1 MIVKG
6 GTEGY
11 RPKRALPL
19 RLRKGRR
26 AFCGHS
32 GAYCYEAD
40 LVPDEYGVPYWP
52 RRASGDIKADKER

>member
-11 RPKRALPL
+11 DPPRRLPL

-26 AFCGHS
+26 VFCGHS
-32 GAYCYEAD
+32 GARCYEAD
-40 LVPDEYGVPYWP
+40 LQTDDYGVAYWP
-52 RRASGDIKADKER
+52 RQAKGDMKADKER